1 MIIDFHTHFY
11 PEKVAEKAMAHC
23 QGLLQVY
30 SDGTRKGLLDSMGDA
45 NVDLSVGL
53 ALVNNPENS
62 ASVNRWAAQQNHG
75 PICMAGSFHP
85 AESDPVATIRAIAN
99 CGMRGVK
106 VHPEYQQFSFEDK
119 TLYPCWEECS
129 SQGLFL
135 ITHAGF
141 DIMYHPPWH
150 TSPRSLAQ
158 FHKNFPK
165 LTLVLAHLGSMTF
178 WDEVEKELAGL
189 PVFFDLAFVTP
200 EYISREQLVRI
211 IRRHGAERILFG
223 TDAPWCSQKK
233 HVEWIDSL
241 PLGGNEKAA
250 IFYKNAAGLLKLEN

>member
-1 MIIDFHTHFY
+1 M
-11 PEKVAEKAMAHC
+11 K
-23 QGLLQVY
+23 L
-30 SDGTRKGLLDSMGDA
+30 
-45 NVDLSVGL
+45 
-53 ALVNNPENS
+53 
-62 ASVNRWAAQQNHG
+62 
-75 PICMAGSFHP
+75 
-85 AESDPVATIRAIAN
+85 
-99 CGMRGVK
+99 
-106 VHPEYQQFSFEDK
+106 HPEYQQFSFEDK